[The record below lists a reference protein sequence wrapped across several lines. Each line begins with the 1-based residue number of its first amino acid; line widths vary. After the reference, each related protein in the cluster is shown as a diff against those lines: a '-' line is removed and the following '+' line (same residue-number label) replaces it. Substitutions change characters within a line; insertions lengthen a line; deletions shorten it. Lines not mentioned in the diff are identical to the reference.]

1 MGLHMTS
8 FLDARTPGAAPLPHP
23 RPRITVI
30 AHRGASADAPE
41 NTLPAVDQAADV
53 ADFVEVDVQ
62 MTRDRQLVVIHDT
75 TLRRTTDVRTRFP
88 HRAPWSVG
96 DFTLA
101 ELRTLDAG
109 SWFDARYA
117 GALVPTLQ
125 EVLDVLRGR
134 AGLLLEAKAPALY
147 PGMAEAVAGE
157 IDRSDADATRVVVQS
172 FDWDFMRRLNRLAP
186 DVPTGLLGGRAL
198 RRRLAEPSTWAAQVN
213 RNHLRVTAAFVELVH
228 SYGMLTW
235 PYTVDDPRR
244 MRSLIELGVD
254 GIITNR
260 PRVLLDVLAPRTP
273 GLQAA

>member
-8 FLDARTPGAAPLPHP
+8 SLDARTPGAGPVPSA

-62 MTRDRQLVVIHDT
+62 MTRDGRLVVIHDT

-88 HRAPWSVG
+88 HRAPWGVG

-109 SWFDARYA
+109 SWFDTRYA
-117 GALVPTLQ
+117 GASVPTLQ
-125 EVLDVLRGR
+125 EVLDLLRGR

-147 PGMAEAVAGE
+147 PGMAQAVATELNRTGA
-157 IDRSDADATRVVVQS
+157 DRTQVVVQS
-172 FDWDFMRRLNRLAP
+172 FDWDFMREIERLAP
-186 DVPTGLLGGRAL
+186 GVPAGLLGGHSL
-198 RRRLAEPSTWAAQVN
+198 RRRLPTASTWARQVN
-213 RNHLRVTAAFVELVH
+213 RNHLRVTAAFVDLVH

-260 PRVLLDVLAPRTP
+260 PGVLLDVLSAPAP
-273 GLQAA
+273 GFQAA

>member
-1 MGLHMTS
+1 MGLLMTS
-8 FLDARTPGAAPLPHP
+8 SLDARVPGAAPPP
-23 RPRITVI
+23 SPPCRITVI

-53 ADFVEVDVQ
+53 ADFVEVDVR
-62 MTRDRQLVVIHDT
+62 MTRDGQLVVMHDT

-117 GALVPTLQ
+117 GAAVPTLQ
-125 EVLDVLRGR
+125 EVLGLLRGR
-134 AGLLLEAKAPALY
+134 AGLLLEVKAPALY
-147 PGMAEAVAGE
+147 SGMAEAVAAE
-157 IDRSDADATRVVVQS
+157 LDRPHSRATPVVVQS
-172 FDWDFMRRLNRLAP
+172 FDWDFMRELHRLAP
-186 DVPTGLLGGRAL
+186 GVPGGLLGGRSL
-198 RRRLAEPSTWAAQVN
+198 RRRLSGPSSWAAQVN
-213 RNHLRVTAAFVELVH
+213 RHHLRVTAAFVELVH
-228 SYGMLTW
+228 SYGMVTW

-260 PRVLLDVLAPRTP
+260 PRALLEVLAARTP
-273 GLQAA
+273 GTQAA